1 MLTENALNNLLRY
14 VYSETS
20 EEENAKIEEEL
31 FNDFELSEAFSE
43 LEMTKNELEDTLESP
58 SDDVVNRIIEFSK
71 FTDNEIRLEKKL

>member
-31 FNDFELSEAFSE
+31 FNDFELSEAFCE